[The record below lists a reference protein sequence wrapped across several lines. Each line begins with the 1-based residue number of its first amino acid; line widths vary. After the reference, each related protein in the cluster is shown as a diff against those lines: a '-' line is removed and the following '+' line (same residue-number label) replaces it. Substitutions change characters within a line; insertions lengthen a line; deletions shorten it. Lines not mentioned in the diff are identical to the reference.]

1 MAELTQEQQRV
12 RTILIEIARNG
23 QPKSYTDLVRMA
35 NLDLD
40 MTNPYHRNLLGQIL
54 GAISVFEHS
63 NRRPMLSSVVVSKDS
78 KMPSDGFYKLADE
91 LGHGNW
97 QKLKEK
103 FWGIEEMNRAIEYW
117 QNNSD

>member
-12 RTILIEIARNG
+12 RTILIEIARKG

-54 GAISVFEHS
+54 GGISVYEHA
-63 NRRPMLSSVVVSKDS
+63 NGRPMLSSVVVSKGS
-78 KMPSDGFYKLADE
+78 GMPSDGFYKLADE

-97 QKLKEK
+97 RKLKK
-103 FWGIEEMNRAIEYW
+103 DFWGIKEMKRAIKHWKEHT
-117 QNNSD
+117 D

>member
-12 RTILIEIARNG
+12 RTILIEIARKG

-54 GAISVFEHS
+54 GGISVYEHA
-63 NRRPMLSSVVVSKDS
+63 NGRPCCHRLLSRKALVCQVMASINLLMNLVMGTGVS
-78 KMPSDGFYKLADE
+78 
-91 LGHGNW
+91 
-97 QKLKEK
+97 
-103 FWGIEEMNRAIEYW
+103 
-117 QNNSD
+117 